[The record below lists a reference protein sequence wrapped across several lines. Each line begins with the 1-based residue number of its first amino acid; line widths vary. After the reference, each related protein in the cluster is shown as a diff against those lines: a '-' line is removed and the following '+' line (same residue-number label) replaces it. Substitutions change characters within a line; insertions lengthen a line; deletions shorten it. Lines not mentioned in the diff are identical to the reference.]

1 MATVSSRNL
10 QTNERQDGN
19 DYDSAIADYTEAIR
33 LGSNDVATWANM
45 TAAWEAKNEHD
56 KAITY
61 LDEAI
66 RLGPNNQKVV
76 KRKSLVMQK
85 RQ

>member
-1 MATVSSRNL
+1 
-10 QTNERQDGN
+10 
-19 DYDSAIADYTEAIR
+19 
-33 LGSNDVATWANM
+33 M

-85 RQ
+85 RQWIEGLIRFIGQMYQIAYANVTLLVFGGIKIMQMTCSQR